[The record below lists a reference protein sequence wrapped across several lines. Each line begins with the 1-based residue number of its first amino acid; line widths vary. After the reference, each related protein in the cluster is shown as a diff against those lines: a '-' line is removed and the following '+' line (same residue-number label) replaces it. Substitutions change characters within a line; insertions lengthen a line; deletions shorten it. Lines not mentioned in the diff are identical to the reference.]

1 MFGNE
6 GWRWVGSPQPPTPGK
21 VVALGDRAAGAGPL
35 SAEWGRGGQ
44 GPEARAPRLRSGPGS
59 PAAVSSAW
67 IPDPPFLRPGRC
79 LRPARPAQPPSLAA
93 ARVQPPPGR
102 VITVSPPDQT
112 AAGHRCRAV
121 ALSPDGLAGS
131 SSFVSGG
138 RHHGPRAVGTG
149 SRLPQP
155 QPARPARATR
165 GPSFRRRPAWTPCRW
180 ALTPCAPSLQHP
192 PRPASNAYSF
202 SNTHLRRVLLQEAHL
217 DSPPPSLGAL
227 CPGGKS
233 WHRYS
238 LAV

>member
-35 SAEWGRGGQ
+35 SAEWGGG
-44 GPEARAPRLRSGPGS
+44 ARALRLGHPVCVPAPDPQPLSRLPGS
-59 PAAVSSAW
+59 
-67 IPDPPFLRPGRC
+67 RPS
-79 LRPARPAQPPSLAA
+79 LPQARPLPPACK
-93 ARVQPPPGR
+93 ARVQPPSGR

-165 GPSFRRRPAWTPCRW
+165 GPSFRRRPAWTPRHW
-180 ALTPCAPSLQHP
+180 ALPPCAPSLQHP

>member
-1 MFGNE
+1 MRDG
-6 GWRWVGSPQPPTPGK
+6 GGSGPPTPPTPGK
-21 VVALGDRAAGAGPL
+21 VVALGDRAAGAGPVGRV
-35 SAEWGRGGQ
+35 GRGGQ
-44 GPEARAPRLRSGPGS
+44 GAEARAPRLRSGPGS

-93 ARVQPPPGR
+93 ARVQPPSGR

-138 RHHGPRAVGTG
+138 RHHGPRAVGPG

-165 GPSFRRRPAWTPCRW
+165 RPVFPPPPGLDAPLLGPATLRTVPA
-180 ALTPCAPSLQHP
+180 APS
-192 PRPASNAYSF
+192 
-202 SNTHLRRVLLQEAHL
+202 
-217 DSPPPSLGAL
+217 PS
-227 CPGGKS
+227 
-233 WHRYS
+233 RF
-238 LAV
+238 

>member
-1 MFGNE
+1 M
-6 GWRWVGSPQPPTPGK
+6 
-21 VVALGDRAAGAGPL
+21 
-35 SAEWGRGGQ
+35 
-44 GPEARAPRLRSGPGS
+44 
-59 PAAVSSAW
+59 
-67 IPDPPFLRPGRC
+67 
-79 LRPARPAQPPSLAA
+79 
-93 ARVQPPPGR
+93 
-102 VITVSPPDQT
+102 SPPDQT

-165 GPSFRRRPAWTPCRW
+165 GPSFRRRPAWTPRRW
-180 ALTPCAPSLQHP
+180 ALPPCAPSLQHP

-217 DSPPPSLGAL
+217 DSPPPSLGAVSRGKIL
-227 CPGGKS
+227 ASLLPSCVTSGRPLSFSELVYPSQCRPPGGC
-233 WHRYS
+233 RPQC
-238 LAV
+238 LR